1 MFVGMLSFSIA
12 VVNKVEIGLDQ
23 RLSMPDV
30 RIYLFT
36 PFAYICILK
45 NLKGAIVNMNIYR
58 FTGLLCAEL
67 FWESE

>member
-36 PFAYICILK
+36 PFAHICILK
-45 NLKGAIVNMNIYR
+45 SLERGHCEQSLPSHRTPM
-58 FTGLLCAEL
+58 C
-67 FWESE
+67 